1 MYKNIFKYDDMKR
14 SEHMAVRTAVG
25 WYFWTHQ
32 LLEITGPDVTAF
44 LDYIFPNNIGSL
56 AVGKDRYTTML
67 NEQGEI
73 IDDVVVMRRSEDIY
87 WVSTLY
93 ATKTDDW
100 WYFHQGD
107 YDVEWSEITDEWS
120 MYAVQGPKSREL
132 VSGLVKGLEEDS
144 IESSIDGLKFF
155 SHMET
160 KIHGIPCIIN
170 RGGFSGEK
178 LGYEIYVHPDN
189 CEALEAYLKPAA
201 EALGGKEVTEFQVM
215 AWTLPTEANFYYM
228 RDLAHTNPFEVGLE
242 KNIKW
247 DKDFIGKEAL
257 LKIKE
262 EGPKREMVGF
272 EVPESD
278 IYIRSKQYGGPGE
291 PVYIDGEEE
300 EAGRV
305 SKLVY
310 SYVKEVNIGYI
321 LAKKGALRVGDK
333 IKIHGYDAVI
343 TDMNWM

>member
-14 SEHMAVRTAVG
+14 SEHMSVRTTVG

-44 LDYIFPNNIGSL
+44 LDYVYPNDIGSL
-56 AVGKDRYTTML
+56 AVGRDRYTTML

-73 IDDVVVMRRSEDIY
+73 IDDVVIMRMSEDRY

-107 YDVEWSEITDEWS
+107 YDVDWSEITDEWS
-120 MYAVQGPKSREL
+120 MYAVQGPRAKEL
-132 VSGLVKGLEEDS
+132 TAGLVKDS
-144 IESSIDGLKFF
+144 IDELKFF
-155 SHMET
+155 AHMNTE
-160 KIHGIPCIIN
+160 IDNIPCIIN
-170 RGGFSGEK
+170 RAGFSGEK
-178 LGYEIYVHPDN
+178 LGYEIYVHPDD
-189 CEALEAYLKPAA
+189 CDALETLLKPAA
-201 EALGGKEVTEFQVM
+201 EKLGGREVTEFQIM

-242 KNIKW
+242 KNIRW

-262 EGPKREMVGF
+262 EGASREMVGF
-272 EVPESD
+272 EVPEAD

-300 EAGRV
+300 EIGRV

-310 SYVKEVNIGYI
+310 SYVKEVNNGYI
-321 LAKKGALRVGDK
+321 LAKKDALHIGDK

-343 TDMNWM
+343 TRMNWM

>member
-44 LDYIFPNNIGSL
+44 LEYMFPNNIGSL
-56 AVGKDRYTTML
+56 AVGRDRYTTML

-73 IDDVVVMRRSEDIY
+73 IDDVVIMRMDEDRY
-87 WVSTLY
+87 WVSTLF
-93 ATKTDDW
+93 ASKTDDW
-100 WYFHQGD
+100 WYYHQGD
-107 YDVEWSEITDEWS
+107 YDVDWSEITDEWE
-120 MYAVQGPKSREL
+120 MYAVQGPKSKEVVESL
-132 VSGLVKGLEEDS
+132 VRDS
-144 IESSIDGLKFF
+144 ISSLKFF
-155 SHMET
+155 AHMDTE
-160 KIHGIPCIIN
+160 IQGIPCMIN

-178 LGYEIYVHPDN
+178 LGYEIYVHPED
-189 CEALEAYLKPAA
+189 CDALEAVLKPAVEKA
-201 EALGGKEVTEFQVM
+201 GGKQVTEFQVM

-247 DKDFIGKEAL
+247 DKEFVGKEAL
-257 LKIKE
+257 LKVKE

-272 EVPESD
+272 EVPEAD

-291 PVYIDGEEE
+291 PVYLDGEEV
-300 EAGRV
+300 GRV
-305 SKLVY
+305 SKMVY
-310 SYVKEVNIGYI
+310 SYVREVNNGYI
-321 LAKKGALRVGDK
+321 LAEKDRLHIGDK

-343 TDMNWM
+343 TEKNWL